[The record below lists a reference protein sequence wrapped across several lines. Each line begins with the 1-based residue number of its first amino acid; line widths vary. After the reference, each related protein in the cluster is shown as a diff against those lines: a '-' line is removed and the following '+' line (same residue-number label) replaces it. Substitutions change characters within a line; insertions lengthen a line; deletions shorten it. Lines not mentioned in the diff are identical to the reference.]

1 MTSRDPGDPDS
12 GPMLPGHALDVKSL
26 LTARTLDGAY
36 QMQNERETGSIEV
49 GKRADFVVID
59 RDILKIPADSV
70 HETRVLMTFFDGKR
84 VAGQETP

>member
-1 MTSRDPGDPDS
+1 
-12 GPMLPGHALDVKSL
+12 MLPGHALDVKSL
-26 LTARTLDGAY
+26 LTARTLGGAY

-59 RDILKIPADSV
+59 RDILKIPADRV

-84 VAGQETP
+84 VAAQETP

>member
-1 MTSRDPGDPDS
+1 
-12 GPMLPGHALDVKSL
+12 VKSL

-49 GKRADFVVID
+49 GKRADFVVTD
-59 RDILKIPADSV
+59 RDILKIPADRV
-70 HETRVLMTFFDGKR
+70 HEARVLMTFFDGKR